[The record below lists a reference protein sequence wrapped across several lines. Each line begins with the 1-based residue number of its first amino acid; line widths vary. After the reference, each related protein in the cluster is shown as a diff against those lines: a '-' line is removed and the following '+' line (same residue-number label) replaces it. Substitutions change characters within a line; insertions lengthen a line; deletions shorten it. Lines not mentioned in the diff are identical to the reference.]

1 MAEFVTISLADLK
14 KSGATY
20 HHEMLRNALSNAG
33 CEMVK
38 MQESLFGFHYDREEK
53 WDLNK
58 VPIFTEDAL
67 LFLKPHMNACELF
80 ETKSRV
86 KFDEKLVG
94 KGISFLQ
101 FIDWVDYTYAEK
113 FGQRPPTE

>member
-1 MAEFVTISLADLK
+1 MAEFVTISLADLQ

-33 CEMVK
+33 CEMIK
-38 MQESLFGFHYDREEK
+38 MQDQYSSPHLDREEK

-58 VPIFTEDAL
+58 VPVFTEDAV
-67 LFLKPHMNACELF
+67 LFLKPHLNACRLF
-80 ETKSRV
+80 ETQSHAR
-86 KFDEKLVG
+86 FDENVVG

-101 FIDWVDYTYAEK
+101 FIDWVDYTYSEK
-113 FGQRPPTE
+113 FGQRPPTD